1 MANQYKG
8 EIKGSLGDKERTF
21 RLTFESIVS
30 IENRTG
36 KSILDITNSF
46 GNNNYSMR
54 DVVIIMHEALKG
66 AGDCIRR
73 RQERW
78 RIPFSTGGER
88 ATKYP
93 IKEYLEIGLGVLK
106 FSPKVFWDLSVT
118 EFTSA
123 VNGYKLSIGKNNSEP
138 TQRKQMEELM
148 RQFPD

>member
-66 AGDCIRR
+66 AGGTFTQPTVGDMVMK
-73 RQERW
+73 
-78 RIPFSTGGER
+78 TGLMKVAILCSE
-88 ATKYP
+88 
-93 IKEYLEIGLGVLK
+93 VLMTVFVGDK
-106 FSPKVFWDLSVT
+106 KDEESPLVQGR
-118 EFTSA
+118 TSNQ
-123 VNGYKLSIGKNNSEP
+123 VPNPKN
-138 TQRKQMEELM
+138 T
-148 RQFPD
+148 